1 MAFLDQQPQQPRP
14 TAPPK
19 GAVPAR
25 PAAAPPAAA
34 PKKTIAE
41 MKAAAFQKAETIVGE
56 LEQSLINL
64 SSADFVRRLHVNAIN
79 AIRKAKGD
87 DMLLALTT
95 VDGQNSFKQAVMES
109 AEMGL
114 QINDIEGC
122 LVVYKPK
129 NGPIIIKF
137 QPMWQGMV
145 EKAYTTGVVKAF
157 HRDCYREKDDFE
169 WNMGRLAYHRID
181 FRCKDRGPVVGYW
194 VRAVLESGETVDE
207 FKTVAEIDKVRAAS
221 NCPNSPAWRD
231 WYDEMAYKTVFRSL
245 CKRLPKTEALIKII
259 ANWDRDFN
267 FDERTPA
274 PDSPSMP
281 RKNAFMSAVQAQA
294 EVVEAETVPEQEPG
308 QPTVETP
315 VDGGANV

>member
-1 MAFLDQQPQQPRP
+1 MAFLDQTPRP
-14 TAPPK
+14 MAQAQPAKPAAPTR
-19 GAVPAR
+19 PAA
-25 PAAAPPAAA
+25 PAAAPRKQP
-34 PKKTIAE
+34 TIAE

-56 LEQSLINL
+56 LEHSLINL

-95 VDGQNSFKQAVMES
+95 VEGQNSFKQAIMES

-145 EKAYTTGVVKAF
+145 ETAYTTGVVKAF

-169 WNMGRLAYHRID
+169 WNMGRLAYHRVD
-181 FRCKDRGPVVGYW
+181 FRCKDRGQVIGYW

-207 FKTVAEIDKVRAAS
+207 FKTVDDIEKVRKAS
-221 NCPNSPAWRD
+221 NCPNSPAWRE

-259 ANWDRDFN
+259 ANWDKDFDLEN
-267 FDERTPA
+267 KNTAQDGPA
-274 PDSPSMP
+274 AP
-281 RKNAFMSAVQAQA
+281 RKNAFMSTVQAQA
-294 EVVEAETVPEQEPG
+294 EVVEAEAVPTEAPEEQAE
-308 QPTVETP
+308 EAAE
-315 VDGGANV
+315 GGING